1 MSQQTA
7 SGSRAGP
14 SAGCSR
20 KAKLPAFR
28 LYDLR
33 HTFAGPLLAAGAP
46 ITYVSAQ
53 LDIATPTTTLRFDAK
68 WIPSKGRRWEEV
80 LDGAELRSEAN
91 FGTRIWNGSGPATPV
106 VAQALE
112 KLGEPSGTRTRDP
125 RIKRLIRS
133 PEAARICGPR
143 VCGSVHIAARSAT
156 QPQPVWGRLSLRR
169 LRPDSSLGRQSRPLR
184 AVSLDATVLRRRRR
198 RFRE

>member
-7 SGSRAGP
+7 SGSPAGP

-53 LDIATPTTTLRFDAK
+53 LGHATPTTTLRFDAK
-68 WIPSKGRRWEEV
+68 WIPSKGRRWVEF
-80 LDGAELRSEAN
+80 LDGRSCGQRPI
-91 FGTRIWNGSGPATPV
+91 FGTRIWNGRGPATPV

-112 KLGEPSGTRTRDP
+112 KLGEPSGTRTRDALIQSQPADP
-125 RIKRLIRS
+125 RRWVRRAKRRS
-133 PEAARICGPR
+133 SE
-143 VCGSVHIAARSAT
+143 V
-156 QPQPVWGRLSLRR
+156 
-169 LRPDSSLGRQSRPLR
+169 
-184 AVSLDATVLRRRRR
+184 
-198 RFRE
+198 F